1 MYGPVIQGKLVRLRP
16 PKPEDAPVMLTWFED
31 MEVTRFLKLRMPPSI
46 DAENE
51 WLDQTAR
58 DPDSIQ
64 WVIESDGRAV
74 GTTGIRFID
83 WKNGFGTTG
92 TIIGDKSVWGKGL
105 GTELMQLR
113 AAYAFTQLPLRK
125 LKSGY
130 IEGNEAS
137 ARAQAAAGYREV
149 GRWRLDRF
157 VDGEWRDHVLT
168 EVLREDWVKSR
179 PAKKPG
185 SRPAGQ

>member
-1 MYGPVIQGKLVRLRP
+1 MGRDSDSVI
-16 PKPEDAPVMLTWFED
+16 
-31 MEVTRFLKLRMPPSI
+31 
-46 DAENE
+46 
-51 WLDQTAR
+51 
-58 DPDSIQ
+58 
-64 WVIESDGRAV
+64 WVIEHEGRAV
-74 GTTGIRFID
+74 GTTGIHQID

-105 GTELMQLR
+105 GRELMQLR
-113 AAYAFTQLPLRK
+113 TEYAFRHLPWRK

-168 EVLREDWVKSR
+168 EVL
-179 PAKKPG
+179 
-185 SRPAGQ
+185 